1 MSQPRLLLDLSSLSD
16 KVSKAIFEQG
26 LAAYRQQKVMDCT
39 LTAAGT
45 QAFDILGRVQGTGQ
59 QNHRVSV
66 VIEASDAGVVSYF
79 QGECNCALRSNC
91 RHCVAL
97 AIKASFSSMRQ
108 AAQTNKQA
116 QNPPESAA
124 LWVQGESADF
134 VLLETETYT
143 PISAPIPAATNAPVN
158 AQTNA
163 SIKIPVKVLTRSA
176 PSLGL
181 PKVALKPG
189 KGLFD
194 DDEISLSTTPKK
206 PAERPKK
213 PTPKAANL
221 SPLKAQVPEAA
232 LPLAISAQR
241 PNAPANASAE
251 VLRGRQAKAQLH
263 ITRVEDADS
272 ERLGL
277 LRATL
282 RFDYEGLSFYALED
296 HNPVLVDALDIH
308 LTVGINVESSPDKKA
323 DKTKKPPK
331 HQVLLQRDLAAEQN
345 AHHSLH
351 TLGLSG
357 DSLGRFYLPFISTA
371 QQQLWL
377 EWMDNDFAIMRAA
390 GFEVTTDSSLEGWI
404 AHAQDLKAHMH
415 SLASPPVNPLNSKTP
430 SASPKPIA
438 GGDTQADWFKLS
450 LGMSV
455 GGERRNI
462 LPLLPELLAQLGAAA
477 QSVTPATI
485 QSTDTSA
492 NPPSFS
498 TLQLPTY
505 LYIKQDDGYLRLPC
519 EPLRPWLQALLEL
532 MTERGLRKKNELK
545 IELSGTSLR
554 LSRLEAMRLE
564 AELQQHPKAGGHWQG
579 EDSLQEMLGQLA
591 SRQNLPAV
599 TLPSGLKAQ
608 LRPYQLDGVQ
618 WLQFLHTHGLSG
630 ILADDM
636 GLGKTL
642 QTLTHILIE
651 KEAGRL
657 ALPVLVIAPV
667 SLMGNWRKEAAHFT
681 PSLRT
686 LVVQG
691 NSRHETATEMGSFDL
706 VIAPYSLL
714 QRDRERWQAQS
725 WHMVV
730 LDEAQN
736 IKNASS
742 HAAQIAGALDAK
754 HRLCLSGTP
763 MENNLGELWSL
774 FNFLM
779 PGFLGSQAR
788 FKSLYRTPI
797 EKHGDQQ
804 RAERLRHRLKPF
816 MLRRLKSEVATD
828 LPEKQVCISVV
839 TLAEPQADLYE
850 TIRLGTEKTVHEALA
865 NKGLAGAQ
873 IQILDALLKLRQVC
887 CDPRLV
893 ALPAAKKIKSSA
905 KLELLMEL
913 LPDLLLAGR
922 RVLLFSQFTS
932 MLELIEEELEKRQIK
947 WVKLTGQSQN
957 REQLIE
963 RFTSGEVPL
972 FLISLKAGGVGLN
985 LTEADTVIHYDPW
998 WNPAAQAQATDRAH
1012 RIGQTKPVMVYKLVA
1027 QDTIEER
1034 ILALQERKAALAD
1047 SMYGEMT
1054 QGTQPIMT
1062 QSDLASLLEPMGYSL
1077 NPD

>member
-1 MSQPRLLLDLSSLSD
+1 VSQPRLLLDLSSLSE

-45 QAFDILGRVQGTGQ
+45 QAFNILGRVQGTGQ

-66 VIEASDAGVVSYF
+66 LIEASDTGEVSYF
-79 QGECNCALRSNC
+79 EGECNCALRSNC

-97 AIKASFSSMRQ
+97 AIKASFSSMRH
-108 AAQTNKQA
+108 AANNTHQA
-116 QNPPESAA
+116 QNPSESAA
-124 LWVQGESADF
+124 LWVQSESADF
-134 VLLETETYT
+134 V
-143 PISAPIPAATNAPVN
+143 PVAADSHTPVN
-158 AQTNA
+158 ATA
-163 SIKIPVKVLTRSA
+163 KTPVRTLSRVAAALT
-176 PSLGL
+176 PS
-181 PKVALKPG
+181 KVALKPG

-194 DDEISLSTTPKK
+194 DDEISHPPEPQK
-206 PAERPKK
+206 PA
-213 PTPKAANL
+213 PKASNL
-221 SPLKAQVPEAA
+221 ALPKAQELEAA
-232 LPLAISAQR
+232 LPAAKTSPR
-241 PNAPANASAE
+241 PKVAANAE

-282 RFDYEGLSFYALED
+282 RFDYQGLSFYALED
-296 HNPVLVDALDIH
+296 HNPVLVDAVDANLKI
-308 LTVGINVESSPDKKA
+308 GINVESSPDKKA
-323 DKTKKPPK
+323 DKTKKIPK
-331 HQVLLQRDLAAEQN
+331 HQVLLERDLQAEQN

-377 EWMDNDFAIMRAA
+377 EWMDSDFAVMRSA
-390 GFEVTTDSSLEGWI
+390 GFAVSTDSSLQGWI

-415 SLASPPVNPLNSKTP
+415 SLASPPVNPLSAKAP
-430 SASPKPIA
+430 SASPKPVA
-438 GGDTQADWFKLS
+438 GGDTQAEWFKLS

-477 QSVTPATI
+477 QSVATTTI
-485 QSTDTSA
+485 QTTDTST
-492 NPPSFS
+492 NPLSFS

-545 IELSGTSLR
+545 IELGGTSLR

-608 LRPYQLDGVQ
+608 LRPYQLEGVQ
-618 WLQFLHTHGLSG
+618 WLQFLHSHGLSG

-651 KEAGRL
+651 KETGRL

-667 SLMGNWRKEAAHFT
+667 SLMGNWRKEAAHFA
-681 PSLRT
+681 PALKT

-691 NSRHETATEMGSFDL
+691 SSRHETATEMGSFDL

-742 HAAQIAGALDAK
+742 HAAQIAGTLDAK

-797 EKHGDQQ
+797 EKHGDQH

-1054 QGTQPIMT
+1054 QSTQPIMT
-1062 QSDLASLLEPMGYSL
+1062 QSDLASLLEPMGHSL

>member
-1 MSQPRLLLDLSSLSD
+1 LLL
-16 KVSKAIFEQG
+16 SKI
-26 LAAYRQQKVMDCT
+26 
-39 LTAAGT
+39 
-45 QAFDILGRVQGTGQ
+45 I
-59 QNHRVSV
+59 
-66 VIEASDAGVVSYF
+66 
-79 QGECNCALRSNC
+79 
-91 RHCVAL
+91 
-97 AIKASFSSMRQ
+97 
-108 AAQTNKQA
+108 
-116 QNPPESAA
+116 
-124 LWVQGESADF
+124 
-134 VLLETETYT
+134 
-143 PISAPIPAATNAPVN
+143 
-158 AQTNA
+158 
-163 SIKIPVKVLTRSA
+163 
-176 PSLGL
+176 
-181 PKVALKPG
+181 LKPG

-194 DDEISLSTTPKK
+194 DDEISLQKTASK
-206 PAERPKK
+206 PASRSKKQASERTRPVVLLAKALEATAPKTK
-213 PTPKAANL
+213 NVPPATERIAA
-221 SPLKAQVPEAA
+221 ST
-232 LPLAISAQR
+232 
-241 PNAPANASAE
+241 E
-251 VLRGRQAKAQLH
+251 VLKGRQAKAQLH

-282 RFDYEGLSFYALED
+282 RFDYEGLAFYALED
-296 HNPVLVDALDIH
+296 HNPVLVDAVDIDIKPG
-308 LTVGINVESSPDKKA
+308 VNVEPSQDKKT
-323 DKTKKPPK
+323 DKTKKTPK
-331 HQVLLQRDLAAEQN
+331 RQVLLQRDLQAEQN

-357 DSLGRFYLPFISTA
+357 DSLGRFYLPFISFA

-377 EWMDNDFAIMRAA
+377 EWMDSDFAVMRAA
-390 GFEVTTDSSLEGWI
+390 GFAVTTDSALQGWI
-404 AHAQDLKAHMH
+404 THAQDLKAHMQ
-415 SLASPPVNPLNSKTP
+415 SLASPPVNPTSTTAP
-430 SASPKPIA
+430 TASPKPA
-438 GGDTQADWFKLS
+438 TSGDTQAEWFKLS
-450 LGMSV
+450 LGMNV

-477 QSVTPATI
+477 QTAIPAAG
-485 QSTDTSA
+485 QSLSQQTSL
-492 NPPSFS
+492 S
-498 TLQLPTY
+498 TLQLPAY

-532 MTERGLRKKNELK
+532 MTERGLRKKNDLK
-545 IELSGTSLR
+545 IELGGTSLR

-591 SRQNLPAV
+591 SRKNLPTV

-608 LRPYQLDGVQ
+608 LRPYQLEGVR

-651 KEAGRL
+651 KETGRL
-657 ALPVLVIAPV
+657 ALPVLLVAPV
-667 SLMGNWRKEAAHFT
+667 SLMGNWRKEAAHFA
-681 PSLRT
+681 PALRV

-691 NSRHETATEMGSFDL
+691 SGRHETAAEMGSFDL

-828 LPEKQVCISVV
+828 LPKKQVCISVV
-839 TLAEPQADLYE
+839 ALAEPQADLYE

-893 ALPAAKKIKSSA
+893 ALPAAKKVKSSA

-913 LPDLLLAGR
+913 LPDLLAAGR

-932 MLELIEEELEKRQIK
+932 MLELIEEELEKRQLK

-963 RFTSGEVPL
+963 RFTSGQVPL

-1047 SMYGEMT
+1047 SMYGDMT
-1054 QGTQPIMT
+1054 EGTQPIMT
-1062 QSDLASLLEPMGYSL
+1062 QSDLASLLEPLGRDVNS
-1077 NPD
+1077 DSVTGIEGGSEI